1 MKYKEVIEYIIT
13 TFALIFLY
21 KSEIQ
26 QKLSTLIAAESLGH
40 GYHDEWLF
48 KNLTLGINAGQR
60 VALVGINGAGKSTLL
75 KLLAERFP
83 PLEGKIVKNKAIK
96 IGFLDQEPQFNEG
109 YSISDHIFSLENKQ
123 QQLIKEYEELIEN
136 PNPDEKTLNRLYEE
150 LSEHNAWEY
159 EHEIKTILN
168 RMGITHLQ
176 QKIATLSGGQRK
188 RLALAKLLIEDPEIL
203 VLDEPT
209 NHLDIDTI
217 EWLEKL
223 LTTGQKTILL
233 VTHDRY
239 FLDNV
244 CNTIVEL
251 DGGKIFNYNGNYAY
265 FLEKKAEREAT
276 DATVLHKN
284 QQLLKKELEW
294 MRRMPQARATKSNAR
309 INAFYDLEEKTKKK
323 SDNQT
328 INLQMKMS
336 RQGGKIIELDHV
348 AKSFDERSI
357 INDFSYTFKK
367 GDRIGLAGK
376 NGTGKSTL
384 LNIITNNL
392 KPDSGK
398 VDIGDT
404 TVFGYYRQ
412 GGLTFDPKER
422 VIDVVKSDAEYIKM
436 ADGSVITASALLTLF
451 LFPPKKQHGMVE
463 KLSGG
468 EKKRLNLMKVL
479 MQNPNFLILDEP
491 TNDLDIDT
499 LNVLEEFLEN
509 FPGILM
515 LVSHD
520 RYLLDKMSDQLF
532 IMEGEGV
539 VRIYNGNYSEY
550 RLSLEQPKI
559 KEVKKTITPIP
570 EASPIKNNTKK
581 LSFKEQKA
589 LDEAE
594 KGMTETENKI
604 ASLTEDLLKIDAT
617 DYIKIQELTN
627 HIEDLKLK
635 LDNYTMRWLELSE

>member
-1 MKYKEVIEYIIT
+1 
-13 TFALIFLY
+13 
-21 KSEIQ
+21 
-26 QKLSTLIAAESLGH
+26 LSTLIAAEGLGH

-48 KNLTLGINAGQR
+48 KNLTLGINSGQR

-75 KLLAERFP
+75 KLLAEKFP
-83 PLEGKIVKNKAIK
+83 PLEGKIVKNKSVK

-109 YSISDHIFSLENKQ
+109 YSISDFIFSLENKQ

-176 QKIATLSGGQRK
+176 QKIATLSGGQKK

-251 DGGKIFNYNGNYAY
+251 DRGKIFNYNGNYAY
-265 FLEKKAEREAT
+265 FLEKKAEREAL

-294 MRRMPQARATKSNAR
+294 MRRMPQARATKSQAR
-309 INAFYDLEEKTKKK
+309 IDAFYDLEEKTKKK
-323 SDNQT
+323 SDNQSVT
-328 INLQMKMS
+328 LKMKMS
-336 RQGGKIIELDHV
+336 RQGGKIIELEHIT
-348 AKSFDERSI
+348 KSFDGRSI

-384 LNIITNNL
+384 LNIITSNL
-392 KPDSGK
+392 APDTGK
-398 VDIGDT
+398 VDTGET
-404 TVFGYYRQ
+404 TVFGYYKQ

-539 VRIYNGNYSEY
+539 VKIYNGNYSEY
-550 RLSLEQPKI
+550 RLSLEQPKAKTEPKKNTAPLPEQAI
-559 KEVKKTITPIP
+559 VK
-570 EASPIKNNTKK
+570 ATKK
-581 LSFKEQKA
+581 LSFKEQRE
-589 LDEAE
+589 LEESE
-594 KGMTETENKI
+594 KGMTDTENKI
-604 ASLTEDLLKIDAT
+604 AVLTEKLLKIDAT
-617 DYIKIQELTN
+617 NYIQIQEISN
-627 HIEDLKLK
+627 EIEQLKLE
-635 LDNYTMRWLELSE
+635 LDNYTLRWLELSE

>member
-1 MKYKEVIEYIIT
+1 M
-13 TFALIFLY
+13 
-21 KSEIQ
+21 
-26 QKLSTLIAAESLGH
+26 STLIAAESLGH

-48 KNLTLGINAGQR
+48 KNLTLGINSGQR

-83 PLEGKIVKNKAIK
+83 PLEGKIVKNKAVK

-136 PNPDEKTLNRLYEE
+136 PNPDEKILNRLYEE

-176 QKIATLSGGQRK
+176 QKISTLSGGQKK

-251 DGGKIFNYNGNYAY
+251 DRGKIFNYNGNYAY
-265 FLEKKAEREAT
+265 YLEKKSEREAL

-294 MRRMPQARATKSNAR
+294 MRRMPQARGTKSNAR
-309 INAFYDLEEKTKKK
+309 INAFYDLEEKSKKK
-323 SDNQT
+323 SDNQSVT
-328 INLQMKMS
+328 LQMKMS
-336 RQGGKIIELDHV
+336 RQGGKIIEVEHISK
-348 AKSFDERSI
+348 AFDGRPI

-384 LNIITNNL
+384 LNIITSQL
-392 KPDSGK
+392 HPDNGK
-398 VDIGDT
+398 VGTGET
-404 TVFGYYRQ
+404 TVFGYYKQ

-422 VIDVVKSDAEYIKM
+422 VIDIVKSDAEYIKM

-539 VRIYNGNYSEY
+539 VKIYNGNYSEY
-550 RLSLEQPKI
+550 RLSLDQPKA
-559 KEVKKTITPIP
+559 KVESKKINSLTVELQP
-570 EASPIKNNTKK
+570 AVATKK
-581 LSFKEQKA
+581 LSFKEQKE
-589 LDEAE
+589 LDDSERL
-594 KGMTETENKI
+594 MLETENKI
-604 ASLTEDLLKIDAT
+604 AELSEDLLKIDGS
-617 DYIKIQELTN
+617 DYIKIQEVSSQLEN
-627 HIEDLKLK
+627 LKIK
-635 LDNYTMRWLELSE
+635 LDEYTMRWLELSE

>member
-1 MKYKEVIEYIIT
+1 M
-13 TFALIFLY
+13 
-21 KSEIQ
+21 
-26 QKLSTLIAAESLGH
+26 STLIAAEGLSH

-48 KNLTLGINAGQR
+48 KNLTLGINSGQR

-83 PLEGKIVKNKAIK
+83 PLEGKIVKNKAVK

-109 YSISDHIFSLENKQ
+109 YSISDFIFSLENKQ
-123 QQLIKEYEELIEN
+123 QQLIKEYEELIED

-176 QKIATLSGGQRK
+176 QKIATLSGGQKK

-251 DGGKIFNYNGNYAY
+251 DRGKIFNYNGNYAY
-265 FLEKKAEREAT
+265 YLEKKSEREAL

-294 MRRMPQARATKSNAR
+294 MRRMPQARGTKSNAR
-309 INAFYDLEEKTKKK
+309 INAFYDLEEKSKKK
-323 SDNQT
+323 SDNQS

-336 RQGGKIIELDHV
+336 RQGGKIIEVEHI
-348 AKSFDERSI
+348 AKAFDGRPI

-384 LNIITNNL
+384 LNILTSQL
-392 KPDSGK
+392 TPDAGK
-398 VDIGDT
+398 VDTGDT
-404 TVFGYYRQ
+404 TVFGYYKQ

-422 VIDVVKSDAEYIKM
+422 VIDIVKSDAEYIKM

-539 VRIYNGNYSEY
+539 VKIYNGNYSEY
-550 RLSLEQPKI
+550 RLSLEQPKTKPEAK
-559 KEVKKTITPIP
+559 KEPTPITEQAP
-570 EASPIKNNTKK
+570 AKAVKK
-581 LSFKEQKA
+581 LSFKEQKE
-589 LDEAE
+589 LEDSE
-594 KGMTETENKI
+594 KAMEETEAKI
-604 ASLTEDLLKIDAT
+604 SALTKTLNNIDAS
-617 DYIKIQELTN
+617 DYVKIQEISGE
-627 HIEDLKLK
+627 IENLQGK
-635 LDNYTMRWLELSE
+635 LDDLTMRWLELSE